1 MDSLAASGFRQIIE
15 NKYKQIS
22 TWPAGLELQ
31 ETGTTL
37 GTADAK
43 IQGTLDSGET
53 STRSENTILG
63 KCPKVTF
70 RDFGMV
76 WNVERSHMPKTAFQ
90 DSGEILNVERSRKPQ
105 KLCLDSRT
113 TPNVNR
119 G

>member
-1 MDSLAASGFRQIIE
+1 MDSLAASGFRQMMKY
-15 NKYKQIS
+15 KYKQIS

-31 ETGTTL
+31 ETSTTL

-43 IQGTLDSGET
+43 IHGILDSGET

-76 WNVERSHMPKTAFQ
+76 WNVERSQIPKVAFQ
-90 DSGEILNVERSRKPQ
+90 DSGEILNVERSRKSQ
-105 KLCLDSRT
+105 K
-113 TPNVNR
+113 
-119 G
+119 